1 MPVSFVHRSMLHMQL
16 HVISPARARA
26 LCSADIT
33 RYTTDNSTVEFFIRT
48 HQTKALVATPMF
60 AALLVIEASDVIFAI
75 DSIPC
80 ILGRWQLCP
89 SSFSSTDQD
98 GVAGGAPLP
107 SSSSSSSVV
116 LPPRRR
122 RPPCVLRS
130 RVPSG
135 SVTVSFA

>member
-1 MPVSFVHRSMLHMQL
+1 MPRGRGTHTTTAHEHTAFILDLALALECATLRVNGCSVAGSRFRLQSTAANFVAVGMPVSFVHRSMLHMQL

-26 LCSADIT
+26 LCSADIA

-80 ILGRWQLCP
+80 ILGR
-89 SSFSSTDQD
+89 
-98 GVAGGAPLP
+98 
-107 SSSSSSSVV
+107 
-116 LPPRRR
+116 
-122 RPPCVLRS
+122 
-130 RVPSG
+130 
-135 SVTVSFA
+135 